1 MPAIVSHYLL
11 ADKVYAGL
19 SELHPEL
26 ELVRDA
32 FIWGASGPD
41 IFFCHRLLPYQKGR
55 SLRKYG
61 TMMHN
66 MPAEKL
72 INYLVSYAQNKNND
86 IVMSYALGFATHY
99 AYDSLAHPYILY
111 KAEVMEYKR
120 PEKHKSV
127 WHNQIEAALDTIL
140 LIREKGMRISK
151 FRLQDAAPI
160 NKRVNE
166 AVAAAMQGYFLFA
179 FSKGIYSS
187 EIIRAQTDWHA
198 SLAALNDATGIKS
211 TFISRAEKMVGLP
224 PMLSPMFRRDVPD
237 ISYDPANLSHRAW
250 YDTAGGEEHNES
262 FFELTDLAEQLS
274 VKLISKLLSGEK
286 LTPDDCRASFSGY

>member
-11 ADKVYAGL
+11 ASKVYAGL
-19 SELHPEL
+19 SELRPDL

-41 IFFCHRLLPYQKGR
+41 IFFCHRLFPYQKGR

-61 TMMHN
+61 TMLHN
-66 MPAEKL
+66 MPADKL
-72 INYLVSYAQNKNND
+72 INYLVSFARAKNND

-99 AYDSLAHPYILY
+99 AYDAIAHPYILY
-111 KAEVMEYKR
+111 KSEVMEYKR

-140 LIREKGMRISK
+140 LIREKGMKISQ
-151 FRLQDAAPI
+151 FRLQSAAPI

-166 AVAAAMQGYFLFA
+166 AIAAAMQGYMLYA
-179 FSKGIYSS
+179 LGKGVYQS
-187 EIIRAQTDWHA
+187 EIVRAQTDWHN
-198 SLAALNDATGIKS
+198 SLAALNDATGIKH
-211 TFISRAEKMVGLP
+211 TFISRAERLVGLP

-237 ISYDPANLSHRAW
+237 ISYDPANLSHRTW
-250 YDTAGGEEHNES
+250 YDETGRAEHSES
-262 FFELTDLAEQLS
+262 FFELTDVAEQRS
-274 VKLISKLLSGEK
+274 VALISKLLSGER
-286 LTPDDCRASFSGY
+286 LTADDCRESFSGY